1 MKKQVINTVL
11 ISDYSYSYTNKKDE
25 KVTQTS
31 VAFAGEVTKQ
41 IKEVFNTLKAAGKAR
56 FQYYLSPGNFAG
68 AKAEALEQS
77 YTFISP
83 KDDKEKGPFVKGWL
97 VDPDHASAVI
107 TDVKGID
114 VKAFEAEKAE
124 KEAKRAAKAVT
135 KAESGPARK
144 VKAVANDKP
153 GMAMIKV
160 EAALAKYKTKAGIP
174 AKTMSALNALAE
186 ASGLKL
192 ADLFAL
198 AAL

>member
-56 FQYYLSPGNFAG
+56 FQYYLSPNNFAG
-68 AKAEALEQS
+68 AKAEALKQS

-97 VDPDHASAVI
+97 VDPEHATAVI

-114 VKAFEAEKAE
+114 IEAFAADKAE
-124 KEAKRAAKAVT
+124 KEAKRAAKAAT

-144 VKAVANDKP
+144 VTPVANDKP

-160 EAALAKYKTKAGIP
+160 EAALAKYKSKAKIP
-174 AKTMSALNALAE
+174 AKTMSALNSLAE

>member
-56 FQYYLSPGNFAG
+56 FQYYLSPDNFAG
-68 AKAEALEQS
+68 AKAEATKLS
-77 YTFISP
+77 YTFVSP
-83 KDDKEKGPFVKGWL
+83 KDNKEKGPFVKGWL
-97 VDPDHASAVI
+97 VDPEHATAVI

-114 VKAFEAEKAE
+114 VAIFEAEKAE
-124 KEAKRAAKAVT
+124 KEAKRAVKAAD
-135 KAESGPARK
+135 KAESSPARK
-144 VKAVANDKP
+144 VTTVPSDKP

-160 EAALAKYKTKAGIP
+160 EAALAKYKNKAGIP
-174 AKTMSALNALAE
+174 AKTISALNSLAE

>member
-1 MKKQVINTVL
+1 MKKQMINTVL

-56 FQYYLSPGNFAG
+56 FQYYLSPDNFAG
-68 AKAEALEQS
+68 AKAEATKLS
-77 YTFISP
+77 YTFVSP
-83 KDDKEKGPFVKGWL
+83 KDNKEKGPFVKGWL
-97 VDPDHASAVI
+97 VDPEHASAVI
-107 TDVKGID
+107 TDVKGIN
-114 VKAFEAEKAE
+114 VAEFEAEKAE
-124 KEAKRAAKAVT
+124 KEAKRAEKAAT
-135 KAESGPARK
+135 KGESGPARK
-144 VKAVANDKP
+144 VKAVVSDKP
-153 GMAMIKV
+153 GIALVKV
-160 EAALAKYKTKAGIP
+160 EAAVKKYGSKAKIP
-174 AKTMSALNALAE
+174 APTMSALNALAE